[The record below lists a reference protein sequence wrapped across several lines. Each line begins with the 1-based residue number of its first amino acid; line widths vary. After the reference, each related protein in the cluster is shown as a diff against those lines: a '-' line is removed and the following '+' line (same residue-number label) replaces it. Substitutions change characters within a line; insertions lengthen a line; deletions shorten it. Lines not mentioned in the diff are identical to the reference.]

1 MVTRLGRILLAFSP
15 VLLLSCGGGGSGA
28 SSPTSIAP
36 PGSSSTMTVQVGD
49 DFFNPKDIDVAPGTT
64 VHWVKTGV
72 HPGHTVTD
80 TGGAFN
86 SGMIFTS
93 TGASFDHVFT
103 DADGGKTFNY
113 FCQTHGS
120 MGMRGSV
127 RVGQNAAPPNPGY

>member
-1 MVTRLGRILLAFSP
+1 MVTRFGRILLALSVP
-15 VLLLSCGGGGSGA
+15 VLISCGGGGGGG

-36 PGSSSTMTVQVGD
+36 PGSSEMTVQVGD
-49 DFFNPKDIDVAPGTT
+49 DFYNPKDVTVEPGTT

-80 TGGAFN
+80 TGGAFD

-103 DADGGKTFNY
+103 SADGGKTFNY

-127 RVGQNAAPPNPGY
+127 RVGSAAAPPNPGY